1 MHRVLIRSQLDMMTY
16 NKSIQPQ
23 HVRLKPCD
31 IPTTFN
37 VQFKSLRVLL
47 CTLHPCGTP
56 ILFKMEMH
64 VPTPKTVNVKKQ
76 SNASAR
82 CLAEA
87 PTPPPG
93 VSYPPDFHHK
103 RCRRCGIWTCSPAQY
118 NQAESPE
125 HAWGPV
131 VAWGRGSILNPQ
143 GSHCLLCKK
152 AGQGSF
158 KFQCFTVSLSSPV
171 ILCLCSAYVLSNPH
185 P

>member
-1 MHRVLIRSQLDMMTY
+1 MTFQVP
-16 NKSIQPQ
+16 S
-23 HVRLKPCD
+23 
-31 IPTTFN
+31 TFN
-37 VQFKSLRVLL
+37 SSLCVCYSAH
-47 CTLHPCGTP
+47 CTLVERQ
-56 ILFKMEMH
+56 LFKMEMH
-64 VPTPKTVNVKKQ
+64 VPTPKAVQVKKPSSK
-76 SNASAR
+76 SNVSAK
-82 CLAEA
+82 CLGEA

-118 NQAESPE
+118 NQAESQE

-131 VAWGRGSILNPQ
+131 VAWEKGTILNPV

-158 KFQCFTVSLSSPV
+158 KFQCFTVSLSSPL
-171 ILCLCSAYVLSNPH
+171 ILCLCSVYVLSNPH